1 MNLEQ
6 AANFLSG
13 SVLVILGLMAIVG
26 GSVVINNLIHRFWKP
41 VTIFTRESFSIFG
54 GHPMNNDPMQNLT
67 QEEYDKLLENLE
79 KIRAEKNSVDRKI
92 K

>member
-6 AANFLSG
+6 ASNFLS
-13 SVLVILGLMAIVG
+13 SSILIILGLMAVIA

-54 GHPMNNDPMQNLT
+54 GHHIYNDPMQNLT

-79 KIRAEKNSVDRKI
+79 KIRAEKNSVDKKI